1 MAKKK
6 LTKKEI
12 IKRASKIK
20 LLLTDVDGVLT
31 DTGVFYSVDGEQLKR
46 FSIRDGMGIERLR
59 SIAGI
64 ETGII
69 TREDTQIVGSRAR
82 KLKIEE
88 LHMGVWDKTITLE
101 EIIERKKISAEEI
114 AYMGDDTNDLGIM
127 ERVGLSACPND
138 ATKFAKEIADIIV
151 DSNGGYGAIRDL
163 CEIIIEAKSAP
174 EKKKK
179 KGKK

>member
-6 LTKKEI
+6 LTKKDI
-12 IKRASKIK
+12 LKKASKIK

-31 DTGVFYSVDGEQLKR
+31 DTGVFYSADGEQMKR

-59 SIAGI
+59 AIAGI

-82 KLKIEE
+82 KLKIKE
-88 LHMGVWDKTITLE
+88 LHMGVMDKTKTLD
-101 EIIERKKISAEEI
+101 EIIERLKISPAEI

-127 ERVGLSACPND
+127 EQVGLSACPND
-138 ATKFAKEIADIIV
+138 ATKFAKEIADLIV
-151 DSNGGYGAIRDL
+151 ESKGGYGAIRDL
-163 CEIIIEAKSAP
+163 CELIIEAQNTSA
-174 EKKKK
+174 KKNS